1 MKSVQFCLSI
11 NTVLIIILDGARRGD
26 ICRLFVRESVCRNHA
41 IQNTVP
47 STVWYSTALLNS
59 TCTVARLW
67 LMIWKMVHT
76 HEIEIDINDGQIC
89 PGLSLLFNSI
99 SGPQVCVR
107 PVLDHYRK
115 DGAEN
120 TSSCWIKDW
129 LNTQTS
135 IGPFEICWM
144 NVDLLWLD
152 SKSAKPNYHKL
163 KAFCFSNLL
172 IESVQLSFF
181 LSFSFLYRIEPD
193 WVDGRM
199 MAQIKSFCPSQ
210 TLQANW
216 SPT

>member
-1 MKSVQFCLSI
+1 MI
-11 NTVLIIILDGARRGD
+11 NDLKNGSYTRK
-26 ICRLFVRESVCRNHA
+26 RN
-41 IQNTVP
+41 IN
-47 STVWYSTALLNS
+47 
-59 TCTVARLW
+59 R
-67 LMIWKMVHT
+67 K
-76 HEIEIDINDGQIC
+76 EINDGQIC

-216 SPT
+216 SPTQHPPLHCRLHCHLPGRSNISDSEKTWANKRKI